1 MNIEQEADG
10 AAEGRAL
17 VERLDR
23 AKRAFVT
30 RRANLGRAVAL
41 SAAGAPRSGDLVL
54 ASVVE
59 LGHHTKLETPE
70 GRRAQLHVG
79 DDIVVAYGARYAP
92 DQFEAV
98 VPANVSACDLV
109 ASGGIAAHTLA
120 RHANARKPTAIAPI
134 GRLIGANGAPLN
146 LEQFVLPAGPP
157 NAPVRNV
164 IAVAGTSMNAGKTTV
179 AVNLIRGLTRAGVRV
194 GACKVTGTG
203 SGGDFWAMLDAGATR
218 VLDFTDV
225 GFSTTAGVDVGLV
238 ESGAHRLVSE
248 LEASD
253 VDVVVVEIADG
264 LLQKETAAL
273 LSPPS
278 SFAARIDAIVLA
290 AADSMGA
297 RAAADWMNVRKLPLR
312 AVSGLL
318 TASPLAAREA
328 QSGLNIEVLSSKALA
343 EAACATRVCLQA
355 GARQPLS
362 VVS

>member
-1 MNIEQEADG
+1 MNIEHETDG
-10 AAEGRAL
+10 VAEGRAL
-17 VERLDR
+17 VGRLDR

-41 SAAGAPRSGDLVL
+41 SQAGAPRSGDLVL

-59 LGHHTKLETPE
+59 LGHHPKLETRE

-79 DDIVVAYGARYAP
+79 DDIVVVYGARYAP

-98 VPANVSACDLV
+98 VPANVSPCDLV

-120 RHANARKPTAIAPI
+120 RHAKVRKPTMIAPL

-146 LEQFVLPAGPP
+146 LDQFALSAEAP

-179 AVNLIRGLTRAGVRV
+179 AVNLIRGLTRGGVRV

-203 SGGDFWAMLDAGATR
+203 SGGDYWAMLDAGAAR
-218 VLDFTDV
+218 VLDFTDA
-225 GFSTTAGVDVGLV
+225 GFSTTAGMDISLV
-238 ESGAHRLVSE
+238 ERGAHRLVSE

-278 SFAARIDAIVLA
+278 AFAARLDAIVLA

-297 RAAADWMNVRKLPLR
+297 RAAAHWMSARNLPLR
-312 AVSGLL
+312 AVSGLV

-328 QSGLNIEVLSSKALA
+328 QAGMNIEVLSTKALA
-343 EAACATRVCLQA
+343 EAACATRVCLQTD
-355 GARQPLS
+355 ARQPLS